1 MLKAQMEAIKN
12 INFAVQSTVTFRKEI
27 IMSAFN
33 WFETERKAFDL
44 RTKALTTASGVI
56 TYTAKTGRVAD
67 NFVIDRVIRV
77 TTTATFDM
85 TITVPDGTY
94 YGQQLL
100 VIFEVEGS
108 AETVDVSTTTGDD
121 ATQMTA
127 AGGYSNLMWQ
137 GSTLGWVEMD
147 NEAT

>member
-1 MLKAQMEAIKN
+1 
-12 INFAVQSTVTFRKEI
+12 
-27 IMSAFN
+27 MSAGN
-33 WFETERKAFDL
+33 WFLTEKKAFEL
-44 RTKALTTASGVI
+44 RTKQLTTASGEI

-77 TTTATFDM
+77 TTAATFSM
-85 TITVPDGTY
+85 TITVPDGVY

-100 VIFEVEGS
+100 VIFEVEAS
-108 AETVDVSTTTGDD
+108 AETVDISTTTGDD